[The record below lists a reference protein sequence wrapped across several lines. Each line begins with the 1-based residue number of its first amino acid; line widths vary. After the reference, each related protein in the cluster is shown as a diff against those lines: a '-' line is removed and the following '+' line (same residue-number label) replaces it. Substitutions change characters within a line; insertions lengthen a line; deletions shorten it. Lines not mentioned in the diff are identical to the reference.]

1 MVDPASL
8 AASTKVNVD
17 FGTDTPYLL
26 SAGKLIPTKGF
37 NLLLDFLADAG
48 CVKPLVIAGDGPA
61 RGSLEEQATA
71 LGLPVRFLGWIPH
84 DRLLNLQRNAHAVL
98 LPSAWNEP
106 LSRIVLETMAL
117 SVPVI
122 AWNRGGSA
130 EMIESGVNG
139 WLVSSPGDL
148 ALALDALESNEC
160 KRRIGEAALER
171 VVQHYTPDVVYPMI
185 AAQYSAAAEEV
196 V

>member
-1 MVDPASL
+1 M
-8 AASTKVNVD
+8 
-17 FGTDTPYLL
+17 
-26 SAGKLIPTKGF
+26 
-37 NLLLDFLADAG
+37 
-48 CVKPLVIAGDGPA
+48 
-61 RGSLEEQATA
+61 
-71 LGLPVRFLGWIPH
+71 RFLGWIPH

-122 AWNRGGSA
+122 AWNRGGNA
-130 EMIESGVNG
+130 EMIESAVNG

-160 KRRIGEAALER
+160 KQRIGEAALER
-171 VVQHYTPDVVYPMI
+171 VVRHYTPDVVYPMI